1 MLKIHGDAA
10 SMKTCAMSPMEK
22 IPLSDACK
30 ERELQRLIVNN
41 WEAFK
46 TEIGEKD
53 LFLVGE
59 EVKPSSNVED
69 RIDLLAFDQD
79 GTAVIIEL
87 KRNNNKWQLSQALC
101 YAAMVSE
108 WTDEEL
114 DKKLAEHGRS
124 IQALED
130 RVSNKIINESQR
142 IILIA
147 ESYDYEV
154 LITAQWLIGSAIRV
168 SCWQVALARDPDG
181 PREYLHFV
189 QVFPPKEVEEIAIQR
204 GRERVAAAGQAK
216 KKTVEELLENCTNA
230 DEKAFFEKRLDQPRS
245 SNRDALTYTI
255 AGTIRWY
262 ISPRSDRARV
272 NQISRFSGDQSTWS
286 VKVSQPA
293 FSPQKRGDLIFHLTT
308 ASDFESFEQF
318 VNQSGDT
325 LTWSKNVEPGEAET
339 VVDAQEAI
347 A

>member
-1 MLKIHGDAA
+1 MLKIHGDVT
-10 SMKTCAMSPMEK
+10 SMKTCPMSPMEK

-30 ERELQRLIVNN
+30 ERELQQLIFNN
-41 WEAFK
+41 WDAFK

-53 LFLVGE
+53 LFLVGQ

-69 RIDLLAFDQD
+69 RIDLLAFAQD

-87 KRNNNKWQLSQALC
+87 KRHNNKWQLSQALC

-108 WTDEEL
+108 WTKEER

-124 IQALED
+124 VQALED
-130 RVSNKIINESQR
+130 HVGENQINGSQR

-154 LITAQWLIGSAIRV
+154 LITAKWLIGSAIRV

-204 GRERVAAAGQAK
+204 GRERVAAAGRAK
-216 KKTVEELLENCTNA
+216 KTIEELLENCTNA
-230 DEKAFFEKRLDQPRS
+230 DAKAFFEKRLDLPRS
-245 SNRDALTYTI
+245 SNRDALTYTV

-262 ISPRSDRARV
+262 VSPRSDRAWV
-272 NQISRFSGDQSTWS
+272 NQIGRFSGDQATWS
-286 VKVSQPA
+286 EKVSQPA
-293 FSPQKRGDLIFHLTT
+293 FSAQKRGNFIFYLTK

-318 VNQSGDT
+318 VKQHGDT
-325 LTWSKNVEPGEAET
+325 LTWSKNVEGGEAET
-339 VVDAQEAI
+339 VVDAQEAT